1 MTNDQKESKD
11 NLRPISSLHL
21 LSNREIQGLLSSK
34 EEVRALFRQCALAIL
49 NTGNEQ
55 DDVRKLLAGY
65 ADFEIEVAG
74 ESRGPKISVKHAP
87 ASASVDGNMI
97 RGIQDHLFSALRH
110 SPY

>member
-55 DDVRKLLAGY
+55 DLSL
-65 ADFEIEVAG
+65 IH
-74 ESRGPKISVKHAP
+74 I
-87 ASASVDGNMI
+87 
-97 RGIQDHLFSALRH
+97 
-110 SPY
+110 